1 MSLIVYECQRAD
13 HGHEIRQFGATA
25 QSLYDYFDGRDE
37 LAVFISNVNV
47 GESNLD
53 GLIVKN
59 DAIIIVEFKDY
70 EGELVARQ
78 NGDWTCN
85 GKPIRGGS
93 SGKTVFEQLKKNQ
106 QILRRVIAEQG
117 YFNEV
122 QRSDIKGIVVLSKLT
137 GYENDFDRKN
147 SSWVFVSDV
156 DNIGNKMHEII
167 SVDFIDRKSGCSKDV
182 YIPEEDIFAFLRKLK
197 IDERALVTDFSNTG
211 SMPSDLFHKDSPHNG
226 KHYSTATLLA
236 KKTEE
241 GIALQ
246 ETINKIQTELKELH
260 VSLQQQVNDKE
271 AIILQQKADLLEAR
285 EEVLRAE
292 RRTLE
297 FSSTNMQEID
307 TVTKSFLEREKVLL
321 QEIERLHMQVEEK
334 NHSMEEDIVEDLA
347 TKIIEE
353 PISKLR
359 FAKKEVTEKP
369 IDVDDDSM
377 DDDQLDLI
385 EKTLDESMIVAGC
398 AGSGKSVI
406 AMHKAQQIL
415 DMGGDVIMIALTKSL
430 CLFMNQGN
438 MGRSL
443 GSHFYYHWNWRNIGM
458 PSADYIIVDE
468 IQDFSRGEIQ
478 EFINSAKKC
487 FFFFG
492 DTAQSIYKF
501 TEKQTLS
508 IEQIA
513 KMTGLE
519 PLQLYNNYRLP
530 KAVAQITQTYV
541 GVDVNP
547 YSEKIYQSKEKALP
561 HIVPFVNIEEQ
572 ADAIIKI
579 AEKSNSP
586 SIGILVPR
594 NEQVIQLMQLLSE
607 KNFVCEVKYGNG
619 FNDENKN
626 TLNFQTKLPKLM
638 TYHSA
643 KGLQFETVFLPLYEG
658 AIDSESRKALYVA
671 MTRTYRN
678 LYVMYNNVLSSPL
691 KEVDSKY
698 YLKTL

>member
-1 MSLIVYECQRAD
+1 
-13 HGHEIRQFGATA
+13 
-25 QSLYDYFDGRDE
+25 
-37 LAVFISNVNV
+37 
-47 GESNLD
+47 
-53 GLIVKN
+53 
-59 DAIIIVEFKDY
+59 
-70 EGELVARQ
+70 
-78 NGDWTCN
+78 
-85 GKPIRGGS
+85 
-93 SGKTVFEQLKKNQ
+93 
-106 QILRRVIAEQG
+106 
-117 YFNEV
+117 
-122 QRSDIKGIVVLSKLT
+122 
-137 GYENDFDRKN
+137 
-147 SSWVFVSDV
+147 
-156 DNIGNKMHEII
+156 
-167 SVDFIDRKSGCSKDV
+167 
-182 YIPEEDIFAFLRKLK
+182 
-197 IDERALVTDFSNTG
+197 
-211 SMPSDLFHKDSPHNG
+211 
-226 KHYSTATLLA
+226 
-236 KKTEE
+236 
-241 GIALQ
+241 
-246 ETINKIQTELKELH
+246 
-260 VSLQQQVNDKE
+260 
-271 AIILQQKADLLEAR
+271 
-285 EEVLRAE
+285 
-292 RRTLE
+292 
-297 FSSTNMQEID
+297 
-307 TVTKSFLEREKVLL
+307 
-321 QEIERLHMQVEEK
+321 MQVEEK
-334 NHSMEEDIVEDLA
+334 NHSMEKDIVKGLVTE
-347 TKIIEE
+347 IVEE
-353 PISKLR
+353 PISDPR

-415 DMGGDVIMIALTKSL
+415 DSGGDVIMIALTKSL

-438 MGRSL
+438 KGRYL
-443 GSHFYYHWNWRNIGM
+443 GSHFYYHWRWKHIGM

-468 IQDFSRGEIQ
+468 IQDFSCEEIQ

-530 KAVAQITQTYV
+530 RAVAQITQRYV

-561 HIVPFVNIEEQ
+561 HIVPFANIKEQ

-586 SIGILVPR
+586 SIGILIHS
-594 NEQVIQLMQLLSE
+594 NEQVIQLMQLLNE
-607 KNFVCEVKYGNG
+607 RNFVCEVKYGNG

-626 TLNFQTKLPKLM
+626 TLNFQTKRPKLM

-643 KGLQFETVFLPLYEG
+643 KGLQFETVILPLYEG
-658 AIDSESRKALYVA
+658 AIDLESRKALYVA

-678 LYVMYNNVLSSPL
+678 LYIMYNGVLSSPL